1 MAERLRLEV
10 PPEAADQRLDAFLA
24 ERVAGTSRSAL
35 KRLILA
41 GDVRVAGRPARPAA
55 RLEPGQTVEVALP
68 PPPAAEVAA
77 NPDVPLEVLH
87 ADDAIVV
94 VDKPAG
100 RVVHPGAGHAD
111 DTLVN
116 ALLARFPDMA
126 TAFGGPRPGIVHRLD
141 RDTSGVMVVAR
152 TPAAAEAL
160 MAAFKARAVEKVYL
174 ALATG
179 TLSPPEGV
187 IDAPVARDPRRRQRM
202 AVAPGGRASRTAYRV
217 LAYLG
222 GGSAGPE
229 HSWLRLEPFS
239 GRTHQIRV
247 HLRAVGHPI
256 VGDAVY
262 GRRSRHIG
270 RMALHA
276 WRLAFAHPTTGETVR
291 FEAPLAPDI
300 AEAVAQLGLMGDPTA
315 LA

>member
-1 MAERLRLEV
+1 VAERLRLEV
-10 PPEAADQRLDAFLA
+10 PPEAANQRLDAFLA
-24 ERVAGTSRSAL
+24 ERIAGTSRSAL

-41 GDVRVAGRPARPAA
+41 GDVRVAGGPSRPAT
-55 RLEPGQTVEVALP
+55 RLEPGQSVEVALP
-68 PPPAAEVAA
+68 SPPAEGVAA
-77 NPDVPLEVLH
+77 NPDVPLDVLY
-87 ADDAIVV
+87 ADDAIIV
-94 VDKPAG
+94 VDKRAG
-100 RVVHPGAGHAD
+100 QVVHPGAGHTD
-111 DTLVN
+111 DTVVN

-126 TAFGGPRPGIVHRLD
+126 TAFDGPRPGIVHRLD
-141 RDTSGVMVVAR
+141 RDTSGVMVAAR

-174 ALATG
+174 ALTTG
-179 TLSPPEGV
+179 ALTPLEGL
-187 IDAPVARDPRRRQRM
+187 IDAPVARDPQRRQRM
-202 AVAPGGRASRTAYRV
+202 AVAPGGRASRTSYRV
-217 LAYLG
+217 LAHLG
-222 GGSAGPE
+222 GGPAGPE
-229 HSWLRLEPFS
+229 HSWLRLEPYS

-247 HLRAVGHPI
+247 HLRAIGHPI